1 MVLLDNDGHQKP
13 VVSSCGIRHLTNV
26 FGVPEISVFDV
37 AELRKSGQSLLLLDV
52 REAMELKLANLG
64 GDVIWVPMS
73 KMASERLG
81 SLPPALM
88 NSDDQIVVFCHT
100 GVRSAQVAAWLRSE
114 GWKNV
119 YSMAGGIEAY
129 ALEIDST
136 VGRY

>member
-1 MVLLDNDGHQKP
+1 V
-13 VVSSCGIRHLTNV
+13 TNV
-26 FGVPEISVFDV
+26 FGVPEVSVFDV
-37 AELRKSGQSLLLLDV
+37 AELRKTGKSLRLLDV

-81 SLPPALM
+81 ALPPELM
-88 NSDDQIVVFCHT
+88 NPEDQIVVFCHT

-114 GWKNV
+114 GWNNV